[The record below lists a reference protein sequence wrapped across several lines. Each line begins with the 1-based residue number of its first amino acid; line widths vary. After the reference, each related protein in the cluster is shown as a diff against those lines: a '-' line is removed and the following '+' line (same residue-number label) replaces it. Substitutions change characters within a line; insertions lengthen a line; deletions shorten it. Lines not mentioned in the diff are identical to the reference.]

1 MAESVFLCKVIGVAF
16 TGEGRVI
23 MKKNGKNKGFS
34 LVELII
40 VIAIMAILVAIMTPI
55 LIRYIEKSKIS
66 ADLKMLDAVYVSLV
80 YAASDPDVVQQ
91 SDSMAEIAKMVDN
104 PVKLE
109 DIDMTTLFGQEALD
123 TLGWDSFSQ
132 ADYVKLLKS
141 AHTSN
146 STIYIQYKGSADNP
160 LAMWIT
166 DTDNTG
172 KKHHY
177 AGPATSGANAWKV
190 LEDPD
195 NDASKVV
202 SIH

>member
-1 MAESVFLCKVIGVAF
+1 MAF
-16 TGEGRVI
+16 TEKGRI
-23 MKKNGKNKGFS
+23 QNMMKKNGKNKGFS

-40 VIAIMAILVAIMTPI
+40 VIAVMAILVAIMAPI
-55 LIRYIEKSKIS
+55 LFRYIEKARIS
-66 ADLKMLDAVYVSLV
+66 ADTKMLDTVYVALA

-91 SDSMAEIAKMVDN
+91 TDSMSEISKMVDN

-109 DIDMTTLFGQEALD
+109 DIDMTTLFAQEALD

-132 ADYVKLLKS
+132 ADYVKLIKS
-141 AHTSN
+141 SHTSG
-146 STIYIQYKGSADNP
+146 STIYVQYKGSADNP

-172 KKHHY
+172 KKKHY
-177 AGPATSGANAWKV
+177 AGPATSGANAWKA
-190 LEDPD
+190 LENPD
-195 NDASKVV
+195 DDASKVV

>member
-1 MAESVFLCKVIGVAF
+1 MGSGVYEKGKD
-16 TGEGRVI
+16 TEYMR
-23 MKKNGKNKGFS
+23 KNGKNKGFS

-40 VIAIMAILVAIMTPI
+40 VIAIMAVLVAIMAPI
-55 LIRYIEKSKIS
+55 LLRYVEKARIS
-66 ADLKMLDAVYVSLV
+66 ADTKMLDSVYVALA

-91 SDSMAEIAKMVDN
+91 TDSMSEIDKMVNN

-109 DIDMTTLFGQEALD
+109 DIDMTTLFAQEALD

-132 ADYVKLLKS
+132 ADYVKLIKS
-141 AHTSN
+141 SHTSG
-146 STIYIQYKGSADNP
+146 STIYVQYKGSADNP

-172 KKHHY
+172 KKKHY
-177 AGPATSGANAWKV
+177 AGPATSGANAWKA
-190 LEDPD
+190 LENPD
-195 NDASKVV
+195 DDASKVV